1 MHCPYCNADDT
12 KVTDSRLSTNGDEI
26 RRRRHCPLCQERF
39 TTYERYELVMP
50 RVVKQDGSRQNFDEN
65 KLRKGILH
73 SLQKRPVSTEAIDQ
87 TISQITHAIHA
98 RGDKEIPS
106 KEIGELVM
114 HELKKLDRI
123 AYIRFASVYRRFADL
138 DAFKQEIDRLVE

>member
-12 KVTDSRLSTNGDEI
+12 KVTDSRLSTNGDEV
-26 RRRRHCPLCQERF
+26 RRRRHCPECQERF

-98 RGDKEIPS
+98 RGDKEIAS

-138 DAFKQEIDRLVE
+138 DAFKQEIEKLIE